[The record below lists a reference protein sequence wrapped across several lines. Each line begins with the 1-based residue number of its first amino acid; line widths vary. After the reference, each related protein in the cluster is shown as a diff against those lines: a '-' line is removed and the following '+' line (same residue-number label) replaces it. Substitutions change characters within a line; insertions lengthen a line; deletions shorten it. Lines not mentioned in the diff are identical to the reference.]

1 MKLARVLRIIEYVGE
16 PEWVKA
22 CIATRQLKG
31 RGDFPGHGYITE
43 AILGDTSEI
52 LEYSALQAAAE
63 DLVNRKI
70 CPVCE
75 GGKKAD
81 STACRT
87 CGGLAYVS
95 QIGDFDETAE
105 ELRRECAKAVGKVET
120 DERLGAEEHSGIC
133 TCGHDQSQH
142 RVRHWSS
149 REYQCGGVDPYW
161 SCDVSCPKFVAS

>member
-105 ELRRECAKAVGKVET
+105 ELRRECAKAVGKVGRSLRASHNLDLSLRGAMET
-120 DERLGAEEHSGIC
+120 EPRKLGNDE
-133 TCGHDQSQH
+133 D
-142 RVRHWSS
+142 
-149 REYQCGGVDPYW
+149 
-161 SCDVSCPKFVAS
+161 